1 MIYDNYSE
9 KNDDD
14 VTEYDEGDVITAVIM
29 MLMAMSMVLMR
40 RMMKRLVT
48 LM

>member
-9 KNDDD
+9 KNYDD
-14 VTEYDEGDVITAVIM
+14 VTECDEGDVITVMM
-29 MLMAMSMVLMR
+29 MLMAMSMVPMR
-40 RMMKRLVT
+40 RMMKMLVT

>member
-1 MIYDNYSE
+1 MIYNDYSE
-9 KNDDD
+9 KNYDN

-29 MLMAMSMVLMR
+29 MLMAMSMVPMR
-40 RMMKRLVT
+40 RMMKMLVT